1 MMEPALPD
9 SEPANAPPP
18 PAAGGTLHFLLLALA
33 GQRCALPRAAVREL
47 LPLPLLSRPPGL
59 PPVLAG
65 FANLG
70 GEPLPVLHAAR
81 LLGLAAL
88 APEQGQDALY
98 RHIVVLELGGTRA
111 GLLVDRVLDLLAAP
125 AGSLRPVP
133 PDRTLNGCV
142 AAGLP
147 DPGGTEAGGL
157 LPVLD
162 PARLL
167 LAEERAV
174 LQGLTEAARARA
186 SEWTAG

>member
-1 MMEPALPD
+1 MEPALPD

-47 LPLPLLSRPPGL
+47 
-59 PPVLAG
+59 LAG

-147 DPGGTEAGGL
+147 DPGGMEAGGL

-186 SEWTAG
+186 AEWTAG